1 MRKGLRRA
9 MVLGSLLAV
18 LAGGV
23 VGMGLTGVVESWLFY
38 FPSRRAFVDAPGAE
52 AVSFTTP
59 DGLRL
64 SGWFW
69 SGADAGEPGGDVV
82 PVADADGEGPVTPL
96 VAADVQGRRPTI
108 LVAHGNAGCLPDHDE
123 FCSFLADYGF
133 NVLLFDYRGYGRS
146 DLPTRGL
153 RRDDL
158 VIDAQA
164 ALEYLLTREDVDPER
179 VGLLGYSLGG
189 NIGLA
194 MAADEPRARAVATIA
209 TFSRW
214 QAVASDHAGWLGPM
228 LIRPGL
234 DAAESVARLGDRPYL
249 IVHGDRDDIVPHR
262 HAGILEEAA
271 SEAGVEVSRITVE
284 GADHLNMT
292 EGREIREAMAAF
304 FAEALGGGAGAI
316 PGPSPEASGGEGR
329 VSDGQ
334 GSPGSDGVDPDSASP

>member
-1 MRKGLRRA
+1 MRRA
-9 MVLGSLLAV
+9 LVLGSLLAV

-52 AVSFTTP
+52 AVTFETP

-69 SGADAGEPGGDVV
+69 SGADTFEPGGDVALAV
-82 PVADADGEGPVTPL
+82 GADEEEPVTPL
-96 VAADVQGRRPTI
+96 VAPDAQGRRPTI

-123 FCSFLADYGF
+123 FCAFLADYGF

-194 MAADEPRARAVATIA
+194 MAGDEPRVRAVATLS

-234 DAAESVARLGDRPYL
+234 DAADSVTRLGDRPYL
-249 IVHGDRDDIVPHR
+249 IVHGDRDDIVPYR
-262 HAGILEEAA
+262 HSEVLEQAA
-271 SEAGVEVSRITVE
+271 SAAGVPTERITVQ

-292 EGREIREAMAAF
+292 GRREVRDAMAAF
-304 FAEALGGGAGAI
+304 FAGALTRPAGGV
-316 PGPSPEASGGEGR
+316 SASGGTAPAGEGR
-329 VSDGQ
+329 VSDEPE
-334 GSPGSDGVDPDSASP
+334 SPETSGANPGAALP

>member
-1 MRKGLRRA
+1 MRKGMRRA
-9 MVLGSLLAV
+9 LVLGSLLAV
-18 LAGGV
+18 LGGGV
-23 VGMGLTGVVESWLFY
+23 VAMGLTGVVESWLFY

-52 AVSFTTP
+52 AVTFQTP
-59 DGLRL
+59 DGLRM

-69 SGADAGEPGGDVV
+69 SGGDAPEPGGVV
-82 PVADADGEGPVTPL
+82 ARAADDGGEEPPTPL
-96 VAADVQGRRPTI
+96 VAPDALGRRPTI

-123 FCSFLADYGF
+123 FCAFLRDYGF

-194 MAADEPRARAVATIA
+194 MAGDEPRVRAVATLS

-228 LIRPGL
+228 LIPPGL
-234 DAAESVARLGDRPYL
+234 DAAESVTRLGDRPYL
-249 IVHGDRDDIVPHR
+249 IVHGDRDDIVPYR
-262 HAGILEEAA
+262 HSGILEEAA
-271 SEAGVEVSRITVE
+271 LGAGVGVERITVP

-292 EGREIREAMAAF
+292 ARREVRDAMAAF
-304 FAEALGGGAGAI
+304 FAGALSRPAGGRQVSDE
-316 PGPSPEASGGEGR
+316 PGTPEGGEG
-329 VSDGQ
+329 D
-334 GSPGSDGVDPDSASP
+334 PGAALP